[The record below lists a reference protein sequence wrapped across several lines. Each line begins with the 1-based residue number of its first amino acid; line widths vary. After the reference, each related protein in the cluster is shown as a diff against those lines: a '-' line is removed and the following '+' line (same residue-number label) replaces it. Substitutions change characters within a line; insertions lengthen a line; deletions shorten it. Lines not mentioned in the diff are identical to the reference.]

1 MNQNTKMIKLNTDA
15 TSMIVKKS
23 ARSVVKIAKLTEDEI
38 AEIDRLINAIRNR
51 QKVLNSSIFIE
62 SAKMD
67 VFINDVLLYGKSD
80 ELDDDYTK
88 KVLSEIYSEERTIPS
103 KVDLDKLAISH
114 TITMTDNPIRLYN
127 YNRCYIGNPEY
138 IIIFKT

>member
-1 MNQNTKMIKLNTDA
+1 MIKLNTN
-15 TSMIVKKS
+15 TNSMIVKKS
-23 ARSVVKIAKLTEDEI
+23 ARSVVKIAKLMEDEI
-38 AEIDRLINAIRNR
+38 AEIDRLINAIRNG

-88 KVLSEIYSEERTIPS
+88 KVLREIYSEERTIPS